1 MYSFCPEKWKS
12 MTDFDIKVSAF
23 CNSVQI
29 DYGIINGKFNI
40 ESSHIVVYIKA
51 GLTGSIYGYE
61 NKYLKMAKN
70 LNEKFGVSVFVASNP
85 EGTGNSIGHGLQ
97 IIKNYC
103 KERQVKQ
110 FNVYFVGVSNGGV
123 QGLFAFEKN
132 PLIKKALLIGAP
144 LNYNPDLIQKALIN
158 FNGEKLHL
166 ICGDKDPGFGLFKL
180 YSELENEKIIFTAF
194 LNVDHVFSGNTEL
207 FIKLP
212 EKYLF

>member
-1 MYSFCPEKWKS
+1 

-51 GLTGSIYGYE
+51 GITGSIYGYE

-85 EGTGNSIGHGLQ
+85 EGTGNSIGHGLK
-97 IIKNYC
+97 IIENYC

-132 PLIKKALLIGAP
+132 PLINKALLIGAP
-144 LNYNPDLIQKALIN
+144 LNYNPDLIKKALIN

>member
-1 MYSFCPEKWKS
+1 

-132 PLIKKALLIGAP
+132 PLFNKALLIGAP
-144 LNYNPDLIQKALIN
+144 LNYNPDLIKKALIN

>member
-1 MYSFCPEKWKS
+1 

-132 PLIKKALLIGAP
+132 PLIQKALLIGAP
-144 LNYNPDLIQKALIN
+144 LNHKPDLIKKALIN

>member
-1 MYSFCPEKWKS
+1 MFGTLI

-103 KERQVKQ
+103 KERLVKQ

-132 PLIKKALLIGAP
+132 PLINKALLIGAP

>member
-1 MYSFCPEKWKS
+1 

-70 LNEKFGVSVFVASNP
+70 LNEKFDVSVFVASNP

-103 KERQVKQ
+103 KERQIKQ

-132 PLIKKALLIGAP
+132 PLINKALLIGAP
-144 LNYNPDLIQKALIN
+144 LNYNPDLIKKALIN

>member
-1 MYSFCPEKWKS
+1 MFGTLI

-103 KERQVKQ
+103 KERQIKQ

>member
-1 MYSFCPEKWKS
+1 

-97 IIKNYC
+97 IFKNYC

-132 PLIKKALLIGAP
+132 PLINKALLIGAP
-144 LNYNPDLIQKALIN
+144 LNYNPDLIKKALIN

>member
-1 MYSFCPEKWKS
+1 

-103 KERQVKQ
+103 KERQIKQ

-132 PLIKKALLIGAP
+132 PLINKALLIGAP
-144 LNYNPDLIQKALIN
+144 LNHKPDLIKKALIN

>member
-1 MYSFCPEKWKS
+1 

-70 LNEKFGVSVFVASNP
+70 LNEKFDVSVFVASNP

-132 PLIKKALLIGAP
+132 PLINKALLIGAP
-144 LNYNPDLIQKALIN
+144 LNYNPDLIKKALIN

>member
-1 MYSFCPEKWKS
+1 

-144 LNYNPDLIQKALIN
+144 LNYNPDLIKKALIN

>member
-1 MYSFCPEKWKS
+1 

-85 EGTGNSIGHGLQ
+85 EGTGNSIGHGLK
-97 IIKNYC
+97 IIENYC

-110 FNVYFVGVSNGGV
+110 FNVYFVGVSNGGT

-132 PLIKKALLIGAP
+132 PLINKALLIGAP
-144 LNYNPDLIQKALIN
+144 LNYNPDLIKKALIN

>member
-1 MYSFCPEKWKS
+1 

-103 KERQVKQ
+103 KERQIKQ

>member
-1 MYSFCPEKWKS
+1 M
-12 MTDFDIKVSAF
+12 
-23 CNSVQI
+23 
-29 DYGIINGKFNI
+29 IITL
-40 ESSHIVVYIKA
+40 KA

-123 QGLFAFEKN
+123 QGLFAFEN
-132 PLIKKALLIGAP
+132 YPVIQKALLIGAP
-144 LNYNPDLIQKALIN
+144 LNHKPDLIKKALIN

>member
-1 MYSFCPEKWKS
+1 

-40 ESSHIVVYIKA
+40 ESTHIVVYIKA

-132 PLIKKALLIGAP
+132 PLINKALLIGAP
-144 LNYNPDLIQKALIN
+144 LNYNPDLIKKALIN

>member
-1 MYSFCPEKWKS
+1 

-132 PLIKKALLIGAP
+132 PLINKALLIGAP
-144 LNYNPDLIQKALIN
+144 LNYNPDLIKKALIN

>member
-1 MYSFCPEKWKS
+1 

-103 KERQVKQ
+103 KERQIKQ
-110 FNVYFVGVSNGGV
+110 FNVYFVGVSNGGE

>member
-1 MYSFCPEKWKS
+1 
-12 MTDFDIKVSAF
+12 MTDFDIKVSAL

-132 PLIKKALLIGAP
+132 PLINKALLIGAP
-144 LNYNPDLIQKALIN
+144 LNYNPDLIKKALIN

>member
-1 MYSFCPEKWKS
+1 

-110 FNVYFVGVSNGGV
+110 FNVYFVGVSNGGT
-123 QGLFAFEKN
+123 QGLFAFEN
-132 PLIKKALLIGAP
+132 YPVIQKALLIGAP
-144 LNYNPDLIQKALIN
+144 LNHKPDLIKKALIN

>member
-1 MYSFCPEKWKS
+1 

-85 EGTGNSIGHGLQ
+85 EETGNSIGHGLQ

-132 PLIKKALLIGAP
+132 PLINKALLIGAP
-144 LNYNPDLIQKALIN
+144 LNYNPDLIKKALIN

>member
-1 MYSFCPEKWKS
+1 

-132 PLIKKALLIGAP
+132 PLINKALLIGTP
-144 LNYNPDLIQKALIN
+144 LNYNPDLIKKALIN

>member
-1 MYSFCPEKWKS
+1 

-85 EGTGNSIGHGLQ
+85 EETGNSIGHGLQ
-97 IIKNYC
+97 IIRNYC

-132 PLIKKALLIGAP
+132 PLINKALLIGAP
-144 LNYNPDLIQKALIN
+144 LNHKPDLIKKALIN

>member
-1 MYSFCPEKWKS
+1 

-123 QGLFAFEKN
+123 QGLFAFEN
-132 PLIKKALLIGAP
+132 YPVIQKALLIGAP
-144 LNYNPDLIQKALIN
+144 LNHKPDLIKKALIN

>member
-12 MTDFDIKVSAF
+12 MTDFDIKVSAL

-29 DYGIINGKFNI
+29 DYGIINGKDRNPP
-40 ESSHIVVYIKA
+40 SHIVVFIKA

-61 NKYLKMAKN
+61 NKYLQMSEN
-70 LNEKFGVSVFVASNP
+70 LNRRFGVTVFVASNP

-103 KERQVKQ
+103 KTVCIEKYI
-110 FNVYFVGVSNGGV
+110 VYFVGVSNGGV

-132 PLIKKALLIGAP
+132 PLINKALLIGAP
-144 LNYNPDLIQKALIN
+144 LNYNPDLIKKALIN

>member
-132 PLIKKALLIGAP
+132 PLINKALLIGAP
-144 LNYNPDLIQKALIN
+144 LNHKPDLIKKALIN

>member
-103 KERQVKQ
+103 KERQLKQ

-132 PLIKKALLIGAP
+132 PLINKALLIGAP
-144 LNYNPDLIQKALIN
+144 LNYNPDLIKKALIN

>member
-1 MYSFCPEKWKS
+1 

-110 FNVYFVGVSNGGV
+110 FNVYFVGVSNGDV

-132 PLIKKALLIGAP
+132 PLINKALLIGAP
-144 LNYNPDLIQKALIN
+144 LNYNPDLIKKALIN

>member
-1 MYSFCPEKWKS
+1 

-97 IIKNYC
+97 IFKNYC

-132 PLIKKALLIGAP
+132 PLINKALLIGAP
-144 LNYNPDLIQKALIN
+144 LNHKPDLIKKALIN

>member
-1 MYSFCPEKWKS
+1 

-132 PLIKKALLIGAP
+132 PLINKALLIGAP

>member
-1 MYSFCPEKWKS
+1 
-12 MTDFDIKVSAF
+12 MTDFDIKVSVF

-85 EGTGNSIGHGLQ
+85 EETGNSIGHGLQ
-97 IIKNYC
+97 IIRNYC

-132 PLIKKALLIGAP
+132 PLINKALLIGTP
-144 LNYNPDLIQKALIN
+144 LNYNPDLIKKALIN

>member
-1 MYSFCPEKWKS
+1 

>member
-1 MYSFCPEKWKS
+1 

-132 PLIKKALLIGAP
+132 PLINKALLIGAP
-144 LNYNPDLIQKALIN
+144 LNHKPDLIKKALIN

>member
-1 MYSFCPEKWKS
+1 

-85 EGTGNSIGHGLQ
+85 EETGNSIGHGLQ
-97 IIKNYC
+97 IIRNYC

-132 PLIKKALLIGAP
+132 PLINKALLIGAP

>member
-1 MYSFCPEKWKS
+1 

-97 IIKNYC
+97 IFKNYC

-132 PLIKKALLIGAP
+132 PLINKALLIGAP
-144 LNYNPDLIQKALIN
+144 LNYNPDLIKKALIN

-207 FIKLP
+207 FIKLL

>member
-1 MYSFCPEKWKS
+1 
-12 MTDFDIKVSAF
+12 
-23 CNSVQI
+23 
-29 DYGIINGKFNI
+29 
-40 ESSHIVVYIKA
+40 
-51 GLTGSIYGYE
+51 
-61 NKYLKMAKN
+61 MAKN
-70 LNEKFGVSVFVASNP
+70 LNEKFGISVFVASNP

-103 KERQVKQ
+103 KERQIKQ